1 MRSWLKSTTIFRLLG
16 RSSFGSVAFRSM
28 DRLSG
33 PARIMVVSDLDQ
45 TMVDHDDPE
54 NLSLLR
60 LNALWEAHY
69 RHDSLLVFSSG
80 RSFVDY
86 KKLREEKP
94 LLTPDI
100 TIMSVGTEIAYG
112 EDMLPDDDWEHFLNQ
127 KWDRNIVEE
136 VSKLP
141 YLQFQSETAQRPYK
155 VSFKVE
161 KEHAQE
167 AITTLSTTLEKRG
180 LDVKIVYSSGVD
192 LDVLPRRAGK
202 GQALAYVLKKLSCDG
217 KAPLSVLV
225 CGDSGNDAD
234 LFSVPDVYGVL
245 VSNALE
251 ELIEWH
257 AENAKENPKI
267 IHATERCADG
277 IVQAIRHFGLG
288 ISTSP
293 RGVVAY
299 AEWNKEN
306 ENENF
311 TPACEV
317 VKFYSMYER
326 WCRADIGDSESH
338 IQDITGNLYPNGV
351 IIYPWGVELSLCEAA
366 DALRQYYGGRKGKQ
380 FRVWI
385 DRVSTAQIGSDTW
398 LMRFNKWEFFEG
410 KRQCCI
416 VTALLQFRAE
426 GPEAFIWVHLHQTW
440 LDGTGNVEEG
450 SWIF

>member
-1 MRSWLKSTTIFRLLG
+1 
-16 RSSFGSVAFRSM
+16 M
-28 DRLSG
+28 DRLPG
-33 PARIMVVSDLDQ
+33 PARVMIVTDLDQ
-45 TMVDHDDPE
+45 TMVDHHDPE

-60 LNALWEAHY
+60 FNALWEAHY

-86 KKLREEKP
+86 RTLREEKP

-112 EDMLPDDDWEHFLNQ
+112 EDMLPDDDWPHLLNQ
-127 KWDRNIVEE
+127 KWNRDIVVEE
-136 VSKLP
+136 ASKMP
-141 YLQFQSETAQRPYK
+141 YLKFQNKTAQRPHK

-161 KEHAQE
+161 KGHAHE
-167 AITTLSTTLEKRG
+167 AITTLSTTLEEHG
-180 LDVKIVYSSGVD
+180 LDVRIIYSSGTD

-202 GQALAYVLKKLSCDG
+202 GQALAYLLKKLTCDG
-217 KAPLSVLV
+217 KAPMSVLT

-257 AENAKENPKI
+257 VENAKENPKI

-277 IVQAIRHFGLG
+277 IIQAIGHFGLG

-293 RGVVAY
+293 RNCVVY
-299 AEWNKEN
+299 SECNK
-306 ENENF
+306 ENF
-311 TPACEV
+311 TPAYEV
-317 VKFYSMYER
+317 VKFYSMYEK
-326 WCRADIGDSESH
+326 WCRADIANSESH
-338 IQDITGNLYPNGV
+338 LQDITRNLYPDGA
-351 IIYPWGVELSLCEAA
+351 IIHPSGVEVSLREAA
-366 DALRQYYGGRKGKQ
+366 DALRGYYGGKQGKQ

-385 DRVSTAQIGSDTW
+385 DRVSTAQIGADTW
-398 LMRFNKWEFFEG
+398 LMRFNKWELFEV
-410 KRQCCI
+410 KRRCCI

-426 GPEAFIWVHLHQTW
+426 RAEPFIWLHLHQTW
-440 LDGTGNVEEG
+440 SDGTGNVEEG
-450 SWIF
+450 WIF